1 MIDRRGFTTLGLAAL
16 ASAASPSL
24 SFAQARYPERPIK
37 LVVPFSAGG
46 VNDIVG
52 RHWAERVRGPL
63 GSVFVE
69 NQGGGGGTP
78 AVMEVKRAD
87 PDGHVILLGS
97 GSTMMMNELTT
108 SNLPY
113 DSMKDF
119 VPIAIFAVSTT
130 SVAVNAA
137 VPVKTVKELLE
148 YAKVN
153 AGKLSYGSAGTGT
166 MSHLSGELFK
176 LKTGLTDVT
185 HIPYKGAGP
194 GITDLVSG
202 HIPMMSPNISGQILS
217 LHQAGKIR
225 VLAVNSK
232 ERLKAAP
239 EIPTA
244 IEQGV
249 PDMIGELFLGVFV
262 RTGTQAPVIDRI
274 AEATKAAVADAEFE
288 KALQTSGFEITRY
301 FGAEA
306 GRKYMT
312 EETARWKPVVDS
324 IGLKVR

>member
-1 MIDRRGFTTLGLAAL
+1 MIHRRDFSRLIGLA
-16 ASAASPSL
+16 SL
-24 SFAQARYPERPIK
+24 SALPSFAFAQAKFPERPIK

-52 RHWAERVRGPL
+52 RQWAERMRVPL
-63 GSVFVE
+63 GNVFVE

-78 AVMEVKRAD
+78 AVMEVKRAE
-87 PDGHVILLGS
+87 PDGHTVLLGS

-119 VPIAIFAVSTT
+119 VPIAIFSVSTT
-130 SVAVNAA
+130 SIAVNAA
-137 VPVKTVKELLE
+137 VPVKTVKELVE
-148 YAKVN
+148 YAKAN
-153 AGKLSYGSAGTGT
+153 PGKLSYGSAGTGT

-176 LKTGLTDVT
+176 LKTGLKDIIHV
-185 HIPYKGAGP
+185 PYKGAGP
-194 GITDLVSG
+194 GIADLVSG
-202 HIPMMSPNISGQILS
+202 HIPMMSPNISGQILN
-217 LHQAGKIR
+217 LHNSGKIR
-225 VLAVNSK
+225 VIAVNSK

-239 EIPTA
+239 DLPTA

-249 PDMIGELFLGVFV
+249 PDMVGELFLGVFV
-262 RTGTQAPVIDRI
+262 RTGTPQHVIDKI
-274 AEATKAAVADAEFE
+274 ADATKAAVDDAAFE

-306 GRKYMT
+306 GRRYMAS
-312 EETARWKPVVDS
+312 ETARWKPVVES

>member
-1 MIDRRGFTTLGLAAL
+1 MINRRDFSRLLGLASFAAL
-16 ASAASPSL
+16 PSYA
-24 SFAQARYPERPIK
+24 FAQAKYPERPIK

-52 RHWAERVRGPL
+52 RQWAERMRGPL
-63 GSVFVE
+63 GTVFVE

-87 PDGHVILLGS
+87 ADGYTVLLGS
-97 GSTMMMNELTT
+97 GSTVMLNELTT

-130 SVAVNAA
+130 SIVVNAA
-137 VPVKTVKELLE
+137 VPVKNVKELLE
-148 YAKVN
+148 YAKAN

-176 LKTGLTDVT
+176 LKTGLKDIT

-194 GITDLVSG
+194 GIADLVSG
-202 HIPMMSPNISGQILS
+202 HIPMMSPNISGQILN
-217 LHQAGKIR
+217 LHRTGKIR
-225 VLAVNSK
+225 IIAVNAK
-232 ERLKAAP
+232 ERLKAMP
-239 EIPTA
+239 ELPTA

-262 RTGTQAPVIDRI
+262 KAGTPQHAIDRI
-274 AEATKAAVADAEFE
+274 SDATKAAVDDAAFE

-301 FGAEA
+301 FGADA
-306 GRKYMT
+306 CRKYMT
-312 EETARWKPVVDS
+312 AETARWRPVVAS